1 MKFGRFKP
9 WNEWKDHLD
18 GTEHY
23 QFHFENGYG
32 ASVIR
37 GPYSYGGPQGLYELA
52 VLRKRRKYWEIT
64 YDTPIASDVLG
75 NLEHDDVVK
84 VLEDINRLA
93 DFYELRHQS
102 FVDHDGNVVFVD

>member
-1 MKFGRFKP
+1 MKLGKFKP

-37 GPYSYGGPQGLYELA
+37 GHYSYGGPQGLYELA
-52 VLRKRRKYWEIT
+52 VLRKRRKHWEIT
-64 YDTPIASDVLG
+64 YDTTITDDVLG
-75 NLEHDDVVK
+75 YLKHDDVVK
-84 VLEDINRLA
+84 ALEEISKLK
-93 DFYELRHQS
+93 
-102 FVDHDGNVVFVD
+102 

>member
-1 MKFGRFKP
+1 MKFGKFIP

-37 GPYSYGGPQGLYELA
+37 GPYSYGGPQGLYKLA

-64 YDTPIASDVLG
+64 YKTPITNDVLG
-75 NLEHDDVVK
+75 NLKYNDVVQA
-84 VLEDINRLA
+84 LEDISGLA
-93 DFYELRHQS
+93 DVYDLLHKS

>member
-1 MKFGRFKP
+1 MKFGKFTP

-37 GPYSYGGPQGLYELA
+37 DHYSYGGPDKLFELA
-52 VLRKRRKYWEIT
+52 VLKRNRLYPRYWDVT
-64 YDTPIASDVLG
+64 YDTPITSDVLG
-75 NLEHDDVVK
+75 NLEVDDVVK
-84 VLEDINRLA
+84 VLEEISKLK
-93 DFYELRHQS
+93 
-102 FVDHDGNVVFVD
+102 

>member
-1 MKFGRFKP
+1 MKFGKFKP
-9 WNEWKDHLD
+9 WKEWKDQID

-23 QFHFENGYG
+23 EFHFKNGYG

-64 YDTPIASDVLG
+64 YKTPIASDVLG
-75 NLEHDDVVK
+75 NLEYGGVVK
-84 VLEDINRLA
+84 ALEDISNL
-93 DFYELRHQS
+93 DDDYELLHQS